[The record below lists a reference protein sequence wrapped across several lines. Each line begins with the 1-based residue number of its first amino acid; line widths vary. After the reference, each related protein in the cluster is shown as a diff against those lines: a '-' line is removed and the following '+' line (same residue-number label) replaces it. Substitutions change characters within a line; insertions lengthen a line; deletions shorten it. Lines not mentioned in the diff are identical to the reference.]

1 MSEVETRST
10 ARYTPN
16 PRRSGRKRKVHN
28 GLDEM
33 SIKEETKKDKLL
45 RKVFEQMK
53 KECLDVLNRLMKHD
67 CALNFLEPV
76 DAQKLGVPDYYD
88 VIKDPMDF
96 NTVKSR
102 LEDRFYGC
110 LDELIDD
117 VRLIFC
123 NFFTYNQMGSEIC
136 NYAAVLSKIFE
147 KSLDGLRAREQELIE
162 ETEIQD
168 MKFTMQ
174 SLFEEQAKML
184 QELNK
189 LRTEPIGS
197 ASVQPVVPAI
207 APTKKAKAPKRKK
220 KSKTPR
226 KIPNFTKKRKQELTK
241 NINSLSQPQLER
253 LVEIVATELNASN
266 KATDGEVEIDLDKL
280 TNSTLFKLEAY
291 VNECLGIFVSS
302 HSKSSRTS
310 GDNGH
315 PSELFDADASSMS
328 PNNDDDRSSSSS
340 ESDHDV
346 DIM

>member
-10 ARYTPN
+10 ARYIPN

-123 NFFTYNQMGSEIC
+123 NCFTYNQMGSEIC

-197 ASVQPVVPAI
+197 SVQPVVPAI
-207 APTKKAKAPKRKK
+207 APTKK
-220 KSKTPR
+220 
-226 KIPNFTKKRKQELTK
+226 
-241 NINSLSQPQLER
+241 
-253 LVEIVATELNASN
+253 
-266 KATDGEVEIDLDKL
+266 
-280 TNSTLFKLEAY
+280 
-291 VNECLGIFVSS
+291 
-302 HSKSSRTS
+302 SKSSKTQKEIKNTS
-310 GDNGH
+310 KNTKFYK
-315 PSELFDADASSMS
+315 EKKTRI
-328 PNNDDDRSSSSS
+328 NKKY
-340 ESDHDV
+340 
-346 DIM
+346 